1 MTSFRFRQF
10 AILIIFLA
18 GVSSISCS
26 TKTEG
31 QKRFGA
37 DADYFIGLKL
47 LSEGN
52 EKQARLKFNKC
63 IKKGS
68 YYCAKKSAQA
78 LCTFGNIQ
86 EKNQAA
92 ENLIKLYP
100 EKDSLLLAAKQFESS
115 NEINKLL
122 ECTQN
127 LNPVSD
133 KNELIKIRLTAL
145 KNRGDSSYEQEV
157 YDWFASCPVSKEH
170 YQFYRDTYEHPDF
183 EEAYTYNQLHEE
195 KMPLRYTPEQF
206 AINYRIELYKRNYTY
221 TLDSAPELIKYMQ
234 SGALNSCEQLASDIG
249 KSYLYGSMDFANNAA
264 YFKKLGGEAEL
275 SENGKNLAF
284 YYWFYAGRLYEK
296 AGVYYKQTKNAFEKA
311 METANNPSQKDNA
324 LWYLLNNSMNFSVDS
339 IIENISL
346 YAPQWNDPE
355 YFEDI
360 FEKLISSLLASGKW
374 DAFYKIYT
382 AADGFA
388 SDETVAQY
396 AYIYG
401 RLVEEGLAKG
411 DDEAVKKAYTRALTS
426 GSSMYYKILAAYK
439 LGLKGSDLEKVLTA
453 PYKVNTNA
461 QLQAD
466 AKTLLEG
473 YAFFGFPQLIYPAW
487 QELYTKGLPEETY
500 FYLADFLGQVGKTD
514 SSENYFTQGT
524 RIAARGQSMAGR
536 NLSRQ
541 EIRQIYPLPYFDI
554 VENYCKKY
562 DIKPSVIYALIR
574 SESFFDAEVTSTAGA
589 IGLTQLMEFTG
600 SDIAKRLKIQ
610 DYDLTDP
617 EISINFGTYYLAEL
631 VRRCDGSMLQ
641 AFFSYNA
648 GITRVRRW
656 LKSSLIEFGK
666 KSNMPSDLYLETVPY
681 TETREYG
688 RKLVSATVMYE
699 WLEDENNFA
708 PAVEELLK

>member
-31 QKRFGA
+31 QERFGA

-52 EKQARLKFNKC
+52 EKQARIKFNNC

-68 YYCAKKSAQA
+68 YYCAKKSAQT

-145 KNRGDSSYEQEV
+145 KKRGDSSYEQEV

-183 EEAYTYNQLHEE
+183 EEAYTYNLLHEE

-221 TLDSAPELIKYMQ
+221 TLNSAPELIKYMQ

-275 SENGKNLAF
+275 SENGKNMAF

-453 PYKVNTNA
+453 PYKVNSNV

-487 QELYTKGLPEETY
+487 QELYTKGIPEETY

-600 SDIAKRLKIQ
+600 GDIAKRLKIQ

-631 VRRCDGSMLQ
+631 VRRCDGSLLQ